1 MTIPDSASPSVGAT
15 AHALWYVA
23 PQRAEIRVAPLPARG
38 PDAVRVETEWSAVS
52 RGTERLV
59 FNGLAD
65 PQHGLRM
72 RAPLQEGDFPFPV
85 KYGYCSVGRVT
96 DGPADLA
103 GRMVFCLAPH
113 QDVFNAPV
121 AAVIPLPP
129 DLPPRRATLAA
140 NMETALNALWDSGA
154 GAGDRV
160 VVVGAG
166 LVGLLVAALAAQ
178 LPGAR
183 VTAIDPDGSRGAVAE
198 ALGFA
203 FAPDASRLRDADVVI
218 HASATAAG
226 LEAAIAC
233 CGTEARLVEL
243 SWYGDAK
250 VSVGLGGAFHARR
263 LSIVS
268 SQVGAIPPARRP
280 RWDFRRRL
288 ATALELLRDDRLD
301 ALITQDV
308 AFADLPRELGRIL
321 APGAPGI
328 VTVIRYD
335 GAGIGG

>member
-1 MTIPDSASPSVGAT
+1 MTIPDDASPSRGGT
-15 AHALWYVA
+15 ASALWYVA
-23 PQRAEIRVAPLPARG
+23 PRRAEIRTAPLPPCG
-38 PDAVRVETEWSAVS
+38 PDAVRIETAWGAVS

-85 KYGYCSVGRVT
+85 KYGYCSVGRVAE
-96 DGPADLA
+96 GPPDLM
-103 GRMVFCLAPH
+103 GRTVFCLAPH
-113 QDVFNAPV
+113 QDVFIAP
-121 AAVIPLPP
+121 ASAVIPLPP

-166 LVGLLVAALAAQ
+166 LVGLLVATLAAR

-183 VTAIDPDGSRGAVAE
+183 VTAVDPDPARGEVAQ

-203 FAPDASRLRDADVVI
+203 FAPDASGLADADVVI

-226 LEAAIAC
+226 LETAIAC

-288 ATALELLRDDRLD
+288 ATALDLLRDDRLD
-301 ALITQDV
+301 ALITQEV
-308 AFADLPRELGRIL
+308 AFADLPRALEGIL

-335 GAGIGG
+335 GAGNDA